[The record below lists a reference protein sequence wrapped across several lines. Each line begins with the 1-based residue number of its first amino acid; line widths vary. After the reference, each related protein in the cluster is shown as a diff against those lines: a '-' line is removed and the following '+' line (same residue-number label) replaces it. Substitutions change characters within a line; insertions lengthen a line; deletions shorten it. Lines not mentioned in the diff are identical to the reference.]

1 MTMRLVLSTIFVD
14 MTRAQGKVSVALT
27 GVQSVAARFFGFMVD
42 EKIDTVE
49 KFDPVVTAAYEEN
62 KWTRRKGRPKAGDKP
77 APPIVQVY
85 VSTFRKALVLKLKL
99 GNFKNLEELRRAI
112 RIKKPVVAKKVPPEL
127 KGVTV
132 VGESL
137 NGGLYHDVLR
147 VRMLLSEDEQ
157 QALDAVVRKAFDR
170 FVKKAPPD
178 LRLVA

>member
-1 MTMRLVLSTIFVD
+1 MRLVLSTIFVD
-14 MTRAQGKVSVALT
+14 MTRAQGKVAAALT
-27 GVQSVAARFFGFMVD
+27 GVQSVAARFFAFLVD

-49 KFDPVVTAAYEEN
+49 KFDTVVTAAYEEN

-85 VSTFRKALVLKLKL
+85 ASNVRKALVLKLKL

-112 RIKKPVVAKKVPPEL
+112 RSKVPARAKKVPPEL
-127 KGVTV
+127 KGVIVT
-132 VGESL
+132 GESL

-147 VRMLLSEDEQ
+147 VRSLLTEEEQ
-157 QALDAVVRKAFDR
+157 QALDAAVRKTFDR